1 MNRERKNVPFTQ
13 EEKENSIAFILN
25 EVNLQPVTF
34 RKFLRSYFHEV
45 GFRYLFWGMED
56 ILFIVGLLL
65 IGVGT
70 LYFPDLN
77 LLFKNG
83 QTDEI
88 YFTVFMAS
96 PLCYA
101 LLYFLGIWKE
111 RLLGTFELK
120 MTLRVSLKELLI
132 LRMLAFSGISLVV
145 SVGSNVF
152 IWQLMSHELSL
163 MRLFSLS
170 FSSLFLFANMQLLLE
185 YKIPMRCSHWLTPS
199 IWGAVGVLFI
209 WTQDWI
215 AQFLLYV
222 PLSIVIM
229 IVFGLLLLFIYLLRH
244 NYFMEKEGTIT
255 YANA

>member
-1 MNRERKNVPFTQ
+1 MNEERKNIPFTQ
-13 EEKENSIAFILN
+13 EEKENSIAFILK
-25 EVNLQPVTF
+25 EVNLRPVTF
-34 RKFLRSYFHEV
+34 RAFLRSYFQEV
-45 GFRYLFWGMED
+45 GFRYLFWGMGD

-65 IGVGT
+65 VGVGI
-70 LYFPDLN
+70 LYFPDLHH
-77 LLFKNG
+77 LLEN
-83 QTDEI
+83 DHRDDI

-145 SVGSNVF
+145 SAGSNIL
-152 IWQLMSHELSL
+152 IWQLLGQELSL

-170 FSSLFLFANMQLLLE
+170 FSSLFLFANIQLLLE
-185 YKIPMRCSHWLTPS
+185 YKIPIRCSNWMTPM

-209 WTQDWI
+209 WKQDWI
-215 AQFLLYV
+215 AQFLLYL
-222 PLSIVIM
+222 PLSIVTVL
-229 IVFGLLLLFIYLLRH
+229 VFVLVLLFFYLLRH
-244 NYFMEKEGTIT
+244 NYFMKKEGTIT
-255 YANA
+255 YVST

>member
-1 MNRERKNVPFTQ
+1 MNSKRRNIPFTQ
-13 EEKENSIAFILN
+13 DEKENSIAIILK
-25 EVNLQPVTF
+25 EINLQPVTF
-34 RKFLRSYFHEV
+34 REFIRSYFQEV
-45 GFRYLFWGMED
+45 GFRYLFWGIGD

-65 IGVGT
+65 IGVGI

-77 LLFKNG
+77 HLLEN
-83 QTDEI
+83 DHSEI

-111 RLLGTFELK
+111 RLLGTFQLK

-132 LRMLAFSGISLVV
+132 LRMLTFSGISLVV
-145 SVGSNVF
+145 SVGSNVL
-152 IWQLMSHELSL
+152 IWQLLGQELSL

-170 FSSLFLFANMQLLLE
+170 FSSLFLFANIQLLLE
-185 YKIPMRCSHWLTPS
+185 YKIPMRCSHWVTPI
-199 IWGAVGVLFI
+199 IWGAVGVLFV
-209 WTQDWI
+209 WKQDRI
-215 AQFLLYV
+215 AQLLLYL
-222 PLSIVIM
+222 PISIVTA

-255 YANA
+255 YVSA

>member
-1 MNRERKNVPFTQ
+1 MNSEKENIPFTQ
-13 EEKENSIAFILN
+13 DEKENSIAFILN
-25 EVNLQPVTF
+25 EVNLRPVTF
-34 RKFLRSYFHEV
+34 REFLRSYFQEV
-45 GFRYLFWGMED
+45 GFRYLFWGMGD

-65 IGVGT
+65 IGVGI
-70 LYFPDLN
+70 LYFPDLHH
-77 LLFKNG
+77 LLENDHR
-83 QTDEI
+83 DEI

-120 MTLRVSLKELLI
+120 MTLSVSLKELLI
-132 LRMLAFSGISLVV
+132 LRMLAFSGISLIV
-145 SVGSNVF
+145 SVGSNLL
-152 IWQLMSHELSL
+152 IWQLLGQELSL

-170 FSSLFLFANMQLLLE
+170 FSSLFLFANIQLLLE
-185 YKIPMRCSHWLTPS
+185 YKIPMRCGHWMTPI
-199 IWGAVGVLFI
+199 IWGAVGVLLV
-209 WTQDWI
+209 WKQDRI

-222 PLSIVIM
+222 PVSIVIV

-255 YANA
+255 YASA